1 MNILLVNHYAGSVD
15 MGMEFRP
22 YYLAR
27 EWVKMGHSVTIVAG
41 DFSHLRKNNP
51 EVTKDFQEQ
60 NIEGIKYCWVKTGAY
75 HGNGVARALT
85 MFRFVRKLWFNA
97 QYLVDRYKPD
107 IVIAS
112 STYPIDTFAC
122 QRIARLAHA
131 KLIHEVHD
139 MWPATLIEV
148 GGMSRKHPFVQ
159 LMQWGENSF
168 CRNSDGVVSLLPCAK
183 EYFVEHGMEKNK
195 FFHVPNGIVLSEW
208 VDAESLPNEHA
219 KLLNYL
225 HNNHQF
231 VIGFFGS
238 HTKSYCLEHLIE
250 AIRKMQDDSI
260 SVVFVGDGIYK
271 KQLMKMASD
280 LNNSIYFLPPVSKKS
295 IPTLTKMFDAIYV
308 GAVDNTM
315 FSFGIC
321 MNKLFDAMMSG
332 KPILYAVNAPNNYIK
347 DYSCGINVKPENV
360 EDLMRGIKELIH
372 MTDGERHDMGQRGHE
387 AVLKYFNYDV
397 LPLKFIDIMN
407 QVIER

>member
-1 MNILLVNHYAGSVD
+1 MNILLANHYAGSID
-15 MGMEFRP
+15 MGMAFRP
-22 YYLAR
+22 YYFAR
-27 EWVKMGHSVTIVAG
+27 EWVKMGHNVTILAG

-51 EVTKDFQEQ
+51 EVTRDFQEQ
-60 NIEGIKYCWVKTGAY
+60 NVEGIKYCWVKTGAY
-75 HGNGVARALT
+75 HGNGAVRALT
-85 MFRFVRKLWFNA
+85 MFRFVGKLWFNA

-122 QRIARLAHA
+122 QRIAKLAHA

-139 MWPATLIEV
+139 MWPATLIEA

-168 CRNSDGVVSLLPCAK
+168 CQNSDGVVSILPCAK
-183 EYFVEHGMEKNK
+183 EYFVEHGMEENK

-208 VDAESLPNEHA
+208 IDAEPLPDEHS
-219 KLLNYL
+219 KLLVHL
-225 HNNHQF
+225 HNKHQF

-250 AIRKMQDDSI
+250 AIRKLQDDSI
-260 SVVFVGDGIYK
+260 SVVFVGDGTDK
-271 KQLMKMASD
+271 KQMMKMASD

-315 FSFGIC
+315 FSFGIG

-360 EDLMRGIKELIH
+360 EDLMRGIKKLIH
-372 MTDGERHDMGQRGHE
+372 MTDEDRHDMGKRGHE

-407 QVIER
+407 QVLER

>member
-27 EWVKMGHSVTIVAG
+27 EWVKMGHNVTIVAG
-41 DFSHLRKNNP
+41 DFSHLRKINP
-51 EVTKDFQEQ
+51 EVTNDFQEQ

-75 HGNGVARALT
+75 HGNGIARALT
-85 MFRFVRKLWFNA
+85 MFRFVGKLWLNA
-97 QYLVDRYKPD
+97 QYLVDRYGPD

-208 VDAESLPNEHA
+208 VDAEPLPNEHA

-250 AIRKMQDDSI
+250 AIRKLQDDSI

-280 LNNSIYFLPPVSKKS
+280 LNNSIYFLPPVNKKS

-387 AVLKYFNYDV
+387 TVLKYFNYDV

-407 QVIER
+407 QVLER

>member
-1 MNILLVNHYAGSVD
+1 MNILLANHYAGSID
-15 MGMEFRP
+15 MGMAFRP
-22 YYLAR
+22 YYFAR
-27 EWVKMGHSVTIVAG
+27 EWVKMGHNVTILAG

-51 EVTKDFQEQ
+51 EVTRDFQEQ
-60 NIEGIKYCWVKTGAY
+60 NVDGIKYCWVKTGAY
-75 HGNGVARALT
+75 HGNGAVRALT
-85 MFRFVRKLWFNA
+85 MFRFVGKLWFNA

-122 QRIARLAHA
+122 QRIAKLAHA

-168 CRNSDGVVSLLPCAK
+168 CRNSDGVVSILPCAK
-183 EYFVEHGMEKNK
+183 EYFVEHGMEENK

-208 VDAESLPNEHA
+208 IDAEPLPDEHS
-219 KLLNYL
+219 KLLVHL

-250 AIRKMQDDSI
+250 AIRKLQDDSI
-260 SVVFVGDGIYK
+260 SVVFVGDGTDK
-271 KQLMKMASD
+271 KQMMKMASD
-280 LNNSIYFLPPVSKKS
+280 LNNSIYFLPPVSKTS

-315 FSFGIC
+315 FSFGIG

-372 MTDGERHDMGQRGHE
+372 MTDGERHDMGERGNE
-387 AVLKYFNYDV
+387 AVLKHFNYDV

-407 QVIER
+407 QVLER